1 MTPNGDFNKEAIS
14 LTNGRGKEI
23 IFKGAPQNPDQIN
36 GGLIA
41 GNFIE
46 SVEFYIDTEDDF
58 KLKIIP
64 KSLVPSNNLLAKNNS
79 FEFKSS
85 LGLPT
90 SIHNNPSLYDDQNG
104 RNFIINSFGKG
115 EDHWL
120 SFAGTRVKEAMIK
133 LNQDKDKVARLIEQN
148 FNDSKKE

>member
-1 MTPNGDFNKEAIS
+1 MIV
-14 LTNGRGKEI
+14 L
-23 IFKGAPQNPDQIN
+23 
-36 GGLIA
+36 
-41 GNFIE
+41 
-46 SVEFYIDTEDDF
+46 
-58 KLKIIP
+58 
-64 KSLVPSNNLLAKNNS
+64 NL
-79 FEFKSS
+79 KSS

-90 SIHNNPSLYDDQNG
+90 SIHNNPSLYDDQKG

-148 FNDSKKE
+148 FNDSKKESNVRKTPFAYFGTNPGGVDNFGSGGKKYSLNDLQDLMKIQDVEMENKKRDKKRDRQRNR